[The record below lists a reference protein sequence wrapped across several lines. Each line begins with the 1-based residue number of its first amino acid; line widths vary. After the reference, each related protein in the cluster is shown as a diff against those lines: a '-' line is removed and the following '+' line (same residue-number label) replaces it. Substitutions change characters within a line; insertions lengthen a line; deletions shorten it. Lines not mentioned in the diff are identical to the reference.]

1 MVIVERRDR
10 KQTLVETKRP
20 RLEVRE
26 RPWLVLGWWLWRS
39 ESCWLRIILK
49 MEATGLRDDSML
61 TVEE

>member
-1 MVIVERRDR
+1 M
-10 KQTLVETKRP
+10 KGTLVETKRP
-20 RLEVRE
+20 HLEVRE

-49 MEATGLRDDSML
+49 VEATGLRDDSML